1 LGSKGSI
8 SFHCSSVNSICR
20 FFMAEAQQLIHL
32 KRKCLT

>member
-8 SFHCSSVNSICR
+8 NVHCSSVNSFCR
-20 FFMAEAQQLIHL
+20 FFTTEDQQLNHL